1 MFLLRSPC
9 SSDAPAAATASFNT
23 AASSSDAGPEA
34 ASDSANP
41 QDAATATLGQITVD
55 ELVAALSSKDFLLI
69 NVHIP
74 YAGEI
79 PGTDADLPYTDVAAI
94 EAFVGS
100 NLDQKVVVYCL
111 GESMSVPVGN
121 SMVADGYRSVRYLV
135 GGLSAWQSAVTPS
148 TTRIRR
154 AARWRSH
161 QRKPQENS

>member
-1 MFLLRSPC
+1 MGVNPHILKCLAFSGALLILAVGC
-9 SSDAPAAATASFNT
+9 SS
-23 AASSSDAGPEA
+23 SSNSESPQTDSSLDAGAEA

-41 QDAATATLGQITVD
+41 QVSLGQITVD
-55 ELVAALSSKDFLLI
+55 ELAAALSSKDFLLI

-111 GESMSVPVGN
+111 GESMSVPVGKT
-121 SMVADGYRSVRYLV
+121 MVTDGYRSVRYLV
-135 GGLSAWQSAVTPS
+135 GGLSAWQSGGHPVDYKD
-148 TTRIRR
+148 
-154 AARWRSH
+154 
-161 QRKPQENS
+161 Q